1 MFMQQQQTQSQA
13 LLELLKK
20 RNWCYVGLICLDFMG
35 VVVFMVTFF
44 GNGIPLS
51 PYSMYN
57 PYLLFNEKLKQNST
71 FNTVEFHI
79 DTKIAKF

>member
-1 MFMQQQQTQSQA
+1 MA
-13 LLELLKK
+13 
-20 RNWCYVGLICLDFMG
+20 

-57 PYLLFNEKLKQNST
+57 PSLLFNEKLKQNST
-71 FNTVEFHI
+71 FNTVEFHM
-79 DTKIAKF
+79 DTKIENF

>member
-1 MFMQQQQTQSQA
+1 M
-13 LLELLKK
+13 
-20 RNWCYVGLICLDFMG
+20 LICLDFMG

-57 PYLLFNEKLKQNST
+57 PYLLFNEKLKQNTT
-71 FNTVEFHI
+71 FYTVEFRI
-79 DTKIAKF
+79 DRKIAKF

>member
-1 MFMQQQQTQSQA
+1 
-13 LLELLKK
+13 
-20 RNWCYVGLICLDFMG
+20 MG

-44 GNGIPLS
+44 GNGILLS

-79 DTKIAKF
+79 DAKIAKF

>member
-1 MFMQQQQTQSQA
+1 
-13 LLELLKK
+13 
-20 RNWCYVGLICLDFMG
+20 MG

-51 PYSMYN
+51 QYLIYY

-71 FNTVEFHI
+71 FMQLSSTI
-79 DTKIAKF
+79 DTKIAEF

>member
-1 MFMQQQQTQSQA
+1 
-13 LLELLKK
+13 
-20 RNWCYVGLICLDFMG
+20 MG
-35 VVVFMVTFF
+35 VVVFMGTFF

-51 PYSMYN
+51 PYSIYN

-71 FNTVEFHI
+71 FNTVEFHM